1 MKTSEYILSQVPFEP
16 KYDEIKDQIDVNQ
29 YVEKKVTVKI
39 RTLNIIQKMA
49 IALTVLILFVGIFF
63 VIDNKINVGKLS
75 DSIGNPNIRT
85 KNIHSDVEIYA
96 NDYELIKT
104 FDYVFIGQV
113 IEEVETKQPD
123 GKGIT
128 VPYTFYKVKEM
139 QFLKGEK
146 PEKEG
151 LICFYG
157 GMQSKNFRVLCEY
170 NDELLIEKQYYLFL
184 MNKRAE
190 NSVNST
196 RIGEN
201 DYVLA
206 RNDQKVL
213 LNGYDENKSFLE
225 QSENIN
231 YTISRVS
238 NIINKE
244 LNNYSFKIP
253 TFNSV
258 EEIVAYYDFINLV
271 KVYPSGVFDLE
282 GGGMGSEIP
291 AALYGYNFMYTYKY
305 NGNSSSYKKIYA
317 YGTNF
322 WEGEKVFENY
332 TPLLEDGGCY
342 LIFANKKD
350 SNDQNNRIKGDDYVL
365 YGIHQIV
372 KIDESIL
379 NEYFYDKS
387 SEEVKKFIE
396 SYFPLNK

>member
-1 MKTSEYILSQVPFEP
+1 
-16 KYDEIKDQIDVNQ
+16 
-29 YVEKKVTVKI
+29 
-39 RTLNIIQKMA
+39 MA

-157 GMQSKNFRVLCEY
+157 GMQTKNFRVLCEY

-213 LNGYDENKSFLE
+213 LNGFDENKSFLE

-253 TFNSV
+253 TFNSA

-271 KVYPSGVFDLE
+271 KVYPSGVFNLE

>member
-39 RTLNIIQKMA
+39 RTLNIKQKMA

-184 MNKRAE
+184 KLE
-190 NSVNST
+190 NFLPN
-196 RIGEN
+196 
-201 DYVLA
+201 
-206 RNDQKVL
+206 QL
-213 LNGYDENKSFLE
+213 LMS
-225 QSENIN
+225 
-231 YTISRVS
+231 
-238 NIINKE
+238 
-244 LNNYSFKIP
+244 
-253 TFNSV
+253 
-258 EEIVAYYDFINLV
+258 
-271 KVYPSGVFDLE
+271 
-282 GGGMGSEIP
+282 
-291 AALYGYNFMYTYKY
+291 
-305 NGNSSSYKKIYA
+305 
-317 YGTNF
+317 
-322 WEGEKVFENY
+322 
-332 TPLLEDGGCY
+332 LL
-342 LIFANKKD
+342 
-350 SNDQNNRIKGDDYVL
+350 
-365 YGIHQIV
+365 
-372 KIDESIL
+372 
-379 NEYFYDKS
+379 
-387 SEEVKKFIE
+387 
-396 SYFPLNK
+396 